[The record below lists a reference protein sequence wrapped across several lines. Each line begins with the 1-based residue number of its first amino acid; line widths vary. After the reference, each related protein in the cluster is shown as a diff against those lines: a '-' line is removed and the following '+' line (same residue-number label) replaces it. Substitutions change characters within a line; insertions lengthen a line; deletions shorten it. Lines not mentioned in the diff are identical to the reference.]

1 MVNPPGI
8 QRTRHLQSYAE
19 GSTVSVSQLEVAV
32 LVSTML
38 RNLMDA
44 RRALKLMPPY
54 VNADVVRV
62 VKVIG
67 VCVRPLVGLLICS
80 S

>member
-1 MVNPPGI
+1 MVNPS
-8 QRTRHLQSYAE
+8 HLHSYIE
-19 GSTVSVSQLEVAV
+19 ESTDLCSHSISVSQLEVAV
-32 LVSTML
+32 LVSIML

-44 RRALKLMPPY
+44 RQALKLMPPY

-67 VCVRPLVGLLICS
+67 VCVRQ
-80 S
+80 

>member
-1 MVNPPGI
+1 MVNPS
-8 QRTRHLQSYAE
+8 HLQSYTE
-19 GSTVSVSQLEVAV
+19 ESTDLCSLPVSVSQLEVAV
-32 LVSTML
+32 MVSIML

-44 RRALKLMPPY
+44 RQALKLMPPY

-67 VCVRPLVGLLICS
+67 VCVRQ
-80 S
+80 